1 MAILEF
7 LHSSPFFE
15 LAILLVMT
23 AGLGIL
29 GMALRQPMIVSYIV
43 VGVLAGPSFFGIVR
57 SHDMIDQLSQLSIA
71 VLLFLVGLKLDIQ
84 KIRSLGTI
92 SLTTGL
98 GQIIFTA
105 FFGFF
110 LTTALGFDVINA
122 LYIAIALT
130 FSSTIIIVK
139 LLSDKQEVDSLHGRI
154 AIGFLIVQDLFVVLV
169 MVALSTAGTDALA
182 RAGSILIY
190 ISSITLLL
198 ALFMRYV
205 ATPLLSRIVRTPELL
220 IVFSAGWAAML
231 AALCSALGFSNELG
245 GLLAGVSLASTPYR
259 ETIISRL
266 APLRDFLLLFFFIA
280 LGAQLEFSPLGS
292 QLVPAVVLSLFV
304 LIGNPLI
311 VMAIMGFMG
320 YRKRTG
326 FLAGLTVAQISEFSL
341 ILMAMGM
348 KMEHTTKDALS
359 LVTLV
364 GLVTIA
370 VSIYMI
376 TYSQELYNWL
386 EPYLGIF
393 ERKNPYSEVAL
404 EMKRVEKKRYDIIL
418 FGLGRYGGAIA
429 EQLLKEHK
437 KILGIDYDPEAVRRW
452 RRRGLDAMH
461 GDAWDHDLIASLK
474 LHDVSWV
481 VSALPQFE
489 FSIVHEDPRL
499 ILIDNLR
506 QAGRFRGKI
515 AVSTRSP
522 EEIRQLELK
531 GADIVFLPF
540 YDAAARAVE
549 RMREMDGDAK
559 LS

>member
-1 MAILEF
+1 
-7 LHSSPFFE
+7 
-15 LAILLVMT
+15 
-23 AGLGIL
+23 
-29 GMALRQPMIVSYIV
+29 
-43 VGVLAGPSFFGIVR
+43 
-57 SHDMIDQLSQLSIA
+57 
-71 VLLFLVGLKLDIQ
+71 
-84 KIRSLGTI
+84 
-92 SLTTGL
+92 
-98 GQIIFTA
+98 
-105 FFGFF
+105 
-110 LTTALGFDVINA
+110 
-122 LYIAIALT
+122 
-130 FSSTIIIVK
+130 
-139 LLSDKQEVDSLHGRI
+139 
-154 AIGFLIVQDLFVVLV
+154 
-169 MVALSTAGTDALA
+169 
-182 RAGSILIY
+182 
-190 ISSITLLL
+190 
-198 ALFMRYV
+198 
-205 ATPLLSRIVRTPELL
+205 RIVRTPELL

-259 ETIISRL
+259 ETIVSRL

-280 LGAQLEFSPLGS
+280 LGAQLEFSPLGA
-292 QLVPAVVLSLFV
+292 QLVPAALLSLFV
-304 LIGNPLI
+304 LIGNPII

-429 EQLLKEHK
+429 EQLLKEEK

-474 LHDVSWV
+474 LHDVRWV

-506 QAGRFRGKI
+506 QAGRFSGKI

-549 RMREMDGDAK
+549 RMREMDADAK